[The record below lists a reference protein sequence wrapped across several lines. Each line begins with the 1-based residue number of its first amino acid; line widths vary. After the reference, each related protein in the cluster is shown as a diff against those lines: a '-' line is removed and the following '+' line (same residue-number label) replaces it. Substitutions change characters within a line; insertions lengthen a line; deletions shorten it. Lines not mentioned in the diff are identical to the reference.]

1 MGAVAQS
8 PTAIRR
14 LLGIGAVST
23 AVFGAFA
30 VWVLAGWGGHT
41 AMLVLNGAGALGF
54 PSFAAVS
61 AGVAARRTHG
71 RQRQAWLYMTVG
83 LAAWVFGELA
93 VIYHR
98 FWLGNLHPLYPSAA
112 NIGFLLFPVSACAA
126 MLVFPFGYPSGTRF
140 RMVLDGAIVAAS
152 LFVVAWV
159 SVLRQTYAATGVK
172 SSAALWALVYP
183 VSEVMTVT
191 VAILVLARART
202 RWRLT
207 MTLLAV
213 GLTLIAAAGSVYV
226 YLLARNTYVYESP
239 TGLGWTAGL
248 VILGIAALTCP
259 AEPPYAPPKPSAS
272 PTVPFWLWLPY
283 LPLAIAGGLELV
295 AFRNTVKSDPAFAVV
310 PWLVIAVLARQFLVV
325 AENRRLLHSVSDRA
339 LHDPLT
345 NLANR
350 VLFHDRLEHAI
361 QLYHRDQR
369 SIAVLSMDLDDFKLI
384 NDNLGHPAG
393 DALLIQAADRLV
405 SCARAGDTIARLGG
419 DEFAVLI
426 EDAGDNAH
434 LIAYQI
440 MEAFERPFNA
450 DGEIIFM
457 RPSAGLAVADVDDPD
472 LCAAELLKHAD
483 MAMYSAKRM
492 RGGLQTFSPDM
503 HVRDDTGGPALP
515 ASEVL
520 PSRGGVVDF
529 RLLSDLR
536 QAIGRHALTVL
547 YQPKVN
553 LRSAEVVGAEALV
566 RWPHPVFGLVR
577 PHQFLPL
584 VRQHGLMRTVTDLV
598 LDQALNDAAQW
609 QLRGHAVPVAVN
621 LFPPLV
627 GDVSLPSRI
636 FDALARHGLPGPSLV
651 VEITE
656 DLLLDNIDRTRNV
669 LEALRERGIHIAL
682 DDFGS
687 GYSALTYLRKLP
699 IDEVKVDQDL
709 IGHVLT
715 DPRAD
720 AIVRAVIDLAHA
732 LNVTT
737 VAEGVENDQIASWLC
752 DCGCEVAQGLL
763 YSPPITA
770 PAVMELIAPPA
781 ARECRVVFGGGEV

>member
-8 PTAIRR
+8 PTALRR
-14 LLGIGAVST
+14 LVRVGAVPT
-23 AVFGAFA
+23 AGFMVLAT
-30 VWVLAGWGGHT
+30 WLLAGWGGPST
-41 AMLVLNGAGALGF
+41 MRVLMGVSALGF
-54 PSFAAVS
+54 PLFAAVS
-61 AGVAARRTHG
+61 AAMAARRTQG
-71 RQRQAWLYMTVG
+71 RQRRAWMYMTCG
-83 LAAWVFGELA
+83 LAAWAFSAIV
-93 VIYHR
+93 VVYYR
-98 FWLGNLHPLYPSAA
+98 FWLGNLHPLYPSAL
-112 NIGFLLFPVSACAA
+112 NGGFLLFPLAACIA
-126 MLVFPFGYPSGTRF
+126 MLVFPAGYPGGTRF

-159 SVLRQTYAATGVK
+159 AVLRQTYAATGVK
-172 SSAALWALVYP
+172 SSAALWSLAYP
-183 VSEVMTVT
+183 ASEIMTVT
-191 VAILVLARART
+191 VAILVLARVHI

-207 MTLLAV
+207 IMLLTV
-213 GLTLIAAAGSVYV
+213 GLTLIAAAGSAYV
-226 YLLARNTYVYESP
+226 YLVARNTYVYESP
-239 TGLGWTAGL
+239 TGLGWSAGL

-259 AEPPYAPPKPSAS
+259 AEPPYVPPKPSAF
-272 PTVPFWLWLPY
+272 PTVPVSLWLPY

-369 SIAVLSMDLDDFKLI
+369 SVAVLSMDLDDFKLI

-393 DALLIQAADRLV
+393 DALLIQAAQRLV
-405 SCARAGDTIARLGG
+405 GCARAGDTVARLGG

-440 MEAFERPFNA
+440 MEAFERPFSA

-483 MAMYSAKRM
+483 MAMYSAKRL

-503 HVRDDTGGPALP
+503 HVGEDTGPVLP
-515 ASEVL
+515 PSDVL
-520 PSRGGVVDF
+520 PSRGGLVEV

-547 YQPKVN
+547 YQPKVD
-553 LRSAEVVGAEALV
+553 LRNTDVVGAEALV

-577 PHQFLPL
+577 PQQFLPL

-598 LDQALNDAAQW
+598 LDQALGDAAQW
-609 QLRGHAVPVAVN
+609 QLRGDAVPVAVN

-636 FDALARHGLPGPSLV
+636 FDALARHGLPGHSLI

-656 DLLLDNIDRTRNV
+656 DLLLDNIDRTRSV
-669 LEALRERGIHIAL
+669 LEALRERGVHIAL

-720 AIVRAVIDLAHA
+720 AIVRAVIDLAHV

-737 VAEGVENDQIASWLC
+737 VAEGVENDEIASWLR
-752 DCGCEVAQGLL
+752 DCGCEVAQGIL

-770 PAVMELIAPPA
+770 AAMMELIASPA
-781 ARECRVVFGGGEV
+781 ARC